1 MFISMEY
8 LSTPVYIIVLGV
20 AVLLGCYAIFRYKE
34 WRWLCIP
41 TVLFC
46 ASALANRLIQSSENF
61 IGLQESFETG
71 VVILGAASL
80 VYFFVGT
87 YLFIKRKKR
96 ETQTQH
102 DKERTTN
109 KKK

>member
-20 AVLLGCYAIFRYKE
+20 AVLLGCYAIFRYKG
-34 WRWLCIP
+34 WRWLTIP
-41 TVLFC
+41 TFFIC
-46 ASALANRLIQSSENF
+46 AAGIVNRLVQDSAKHID
-61 IGLQESFETG
+61 LHESVGTAFS
-71 VVILGAASL
+71 ILGILYL

-96 ETQTQH
+96 ETQAQH
-102 DKERTTN
+102 DKGRTTN